1 MTNMAFLF
9 PRNKQKVTLDLVR
22 SAKEL
27 LLKLSNGE
35 QLSSTVEDSLAQKL
49 AQMKHILQ
57 GTPGM

>member
-1 MTNMAFLF
+1 MAFLF

-27 LLKLSNGE
+27 LVKLSNGD
-35 QLSSTVEDSLAQKL
+35 QLTSAVEDSLAQKL
-49 AQMKHILQ
+49 SQMKLILQ

>member
-1 MTNMAFLF
+1 MAFLF

-27 LLKLSNGE
+27 LVKLSNGD
-35 QLSSTVEDSLAQKL
+35 QLTPAVEDSLAQKL
-49 AQMKHILQ
+49 SQMKLILQ